1 MTEEPQESVDPILE
15 EHDHRSG
22 IWRTGPIWMASDRRL
37 AKFVARPIASFLR
50 VEVAGGVVLLAA
62 AVIALVWANSP
73 FADSYQQ
80 LFETEITLR
89 IGSFELAEDLR
100 HWINDALM
108 VIFFFVVGLEIKY
121 EMVAGELR
129 DPRAAAVPI
138 IAAFGGMAVPAA
150 IYLAFNSG
158 GAGADGWGIPM
169 ATDIAFALGVL
180 AVLGRRIPAPARVFL
195 LTLAIVDDIGAIAV
209 IAIFY
214 TADLQLYWLALAAA
228 GVAAVVIL
236 RRMRV
241 WSLYVYIILG
251 VFVWFAMF
259 QSGVHATIAGVIMG
273 LLTPAKPLL
282 DESQA
287 RAYARESAA
296 DELTATEVRRYRFLL
311 GESVS
316 VAERMERT
324 LHPWSSYVILPI
336 FALGNAGVYLGGGVL
351 GEALGSSVTLGV
363 ATGLVVGK
371 IVGITVTSWLAVR
384 LKLGRLPTDTGWPMM
399 VGLSA
404 VAGVGF
410 TVSLFVTGL
419 AFGDDSMFAA
429 DAKVGVLGGSVIAAV
444 LGAVVLVVAARR
456 RDLHVRGDSGAGVSS
471 QPSEHSA

>member
-1 MTEEPQESVDPILE
+1 MTEESQESADPILE
-15 EHDHRSG
+15 EHDHRSR

-37 AKFVARPIASFLR
+37 ARYVARPIAAFLR
-50 VEVAGGVVLLAA
+50 VEVASGVVLLAA

-73 FADSYQQ
+73 FADSYQN
-80 LFETEITLR
+80 LFETEIALR
-89 IGSFELAEDLR
+89 IGSFELAEDVR
-100 HWINDALM
+100 HWVNDGLM

-129 DPRAAAVPI
+129 DPRAVAVPI
-138 IAAFGGMAVPAA
+138 VAALGGMAVPAA
-150 IYLAFNSG
+150 VYLAFNGG

-180 AVLGRRIPAPARVFL
+180 AILGRRIPSAARVFL
-195 LTLAIVDDIGAIAV
+195 LTLAIADDIGAIVV
-209 IAIFY
+209 IAVFY
-214 TADLQLYWLALAAA
+214 TADLQLQWLALSTA
-228 GVAAVVIL
+228 GILAVVML
-236 RRMRV
+236 RRLRV
-241 WSLYVYIILG
+241 WSLYVYIVLG
-251 VFVWFAMF
+251 VFVWFTMF
-259 QSGVHATIAGVIMG
+259 QSGVHATIAGVAMG
-273 LLTPAKPLL
+273 LLTPARPLL

-287 RAYARESAA
+287 REYARESAA
-296 DELTATEVRRYRFLL
+296 DGLTATELRRYRFLL

-316 VAERMERT
+316 VAERMGRT

-336 FALGNAGVYLGGGVL
+336 FALGNAGVDLRGGVL

-384 LKLGRLPTDTGWPMM
+384 LKLGRLPTGTGWPVM
-399 VGLSA
+399 VGLSE

-410 TVSLFVTGL
+410 TVSLFVTAL
-419 AFGDDSMFAA
+419 AFGDGGLAA

-444 LGAVVLVVAARR
+444 LGTAILVAATRHR
-456 RDLHVRGDSGAGVSS
+456 
-471 QPSEHSA
+471 QPAA